1 MLNRIQVSFLGDAG
15 YGWFGAVVSA
25 VAVGVVVWSGYQL
38 GQAQERQSWL
48 AASKNFQQKLDEEI
62 SYVKSAVA
70 QIDDE
75 MNATP
80 TLKAIHGA
88 YPSLRSAYLINDE
101 DGTALRVYPTRE
113 PLTRLPV
120 GIATGGLLSYTQMIS
135 TLEEQQLLNRLQT
148 VYTGGKPQSVA
159 SPFDSKYLAILWR
172 LPRASS
178 GTRPWR
184 LGVAKFDLNVLLK
197 EVRPSSIDRVSLV
210 PFDGAKE
217 LIVEIEKSAHAIYLS
232 PPKDASNIQ
241 HFWIAALIL
250 SVLLLY
256 TQFALELQRRRGVK
270 LEIDMAKMQ
279 QIQHR
284 QTRLAN
290 LGEVSSRI
298 SHELNQPLFAIE
310 ALSTTLLRHPDMVAE
325 RRQSALTK
333 IRAEA
338 SRAARATNAIL
349 NFSRAKAKDARRE
362 AIDIKTLVDQLYPLI
377 LMEAQRRGVKVSRSI
392 VRDAHGVVDRAAVEI
407 FITTALT
414 NALDAISEASTD
426 DPEVSIKVCKPTD
439 NALSIRISNNGPSIP
454 EETQQSMFK
463 DFYTTKTYGTG
474 LGLSTARALARQAG
488 GEITFQSIEPDGH
501 PEFNLT
507 VPIKAQ
513 KLGAEQ

>member
-1 MLNRIQVSFLGDAG
+1 MRSRNQVSFLGDAG
-15 YGWFGAVVSA
+15 YGWFSAVVSA

-38 GQAQERQSWL
+38 GQAQERQAWL

-135 TLEEQQLLNRLQT
+135 TLEEQQLVNRLQT

-159 SPFDSKYLAILWR
+159 SPFDSQYLAILWR
-172 LPRASS
+172 SPRASS

-270 LEIDMAKMQ
+270 LEIDIAKMQ

-298 SHELNQPLFAIE
+298 SHELNQPLFSIE
-310 ALSTTLLRHPDMVAE
+310 ALSATLLRHPNMTAE
-325 RRQSALTK
+325 DRQTALTQ
-333 IRAEA
+333 IRSEA
-338 SRAARATNAIL
+338 TRAARATRAIL
-349 NFSRAKAKDARRE
+349 DFSRNQAKNVANEQMEINRIIE
-362 AIDIKTLVDQLYPLI
+362 ALYPLI
-377 LMEAQRRGVKVSRSI
+377 LTEAQRRRVKISRTI
-392 VRDAHGVVDRAAVEI
+392 EARANGRVDRATVEI
-407 FITTALT
+407 FITTTVT
-414 NALDAISEASTD
+414 NALEAISEANL
-426 DPEVSIKVCKPTD
+426 D
-439 NALSIRISNNGPSIP
+439 NSEIAIYVDAPKDKQITIRVSNNGPTIP
-454 EETQQSMFK
+454 TQTQRSMFD
-463 DFYTTKTYGTG
+463 DFFTTKPQGTG
-474 LGLSTARALARQAG
+474 LGLSTAQTVARQSG
-488 GEITFQSIEPDGH
+488 GEISYRSVGPERYPEFQLTMPIKGPDG
-501 PEFNLT
+501 ESS
-507 VPIKAQ
+507 
-513 KLGAEQ
+513 